1 MVLKDT
7 TQYNTDFIYNKKV
20 NKLRACSR
28 LKIYVLMVSKII
40 RPIIFSVVKKIS
52 FPQARKFFL
61 VKSIFPQSRNFYT
74 NKIVFE
80 QVFHS
85 QGTCPQSS
93 NFSLVKDTVKGFF
106 VDHDSFPWLRNFST
120 VKEIF
125 HSHGNFLQ
133 KRKFLAKIL
142 LDGGNFPQTRKI
154 SQAKRFHWSR
164 NFYAVKKVLKKLKF
178 LIHSILNLMQKYV

>member
-28 LKIYVLMVSKII
+28 LKIYVLMVFKII
-40 RPIIFSVVKKIS
+40 KPIIFSVVKKIS
-52 FPQARKFFL
+52 FPQSRKFFL

-74 NKIVFE
+74 NKIVFK

-93 NFSLVKDTVKGFF
+93 NVSLVKDTVKGFF
-106 VDHDSFPWLRNFST
+106 VHHDNFPWLRNFST

-125 HSHGNFLQ
+125 HSHGNFPQ
-133 KRKFLAKIL
+133 K
-142 LDGGNFPQTRKI
+142 RKI

-164 NFYAVKKVLKKLKF
+164 KFYAVKKVLKKLKI